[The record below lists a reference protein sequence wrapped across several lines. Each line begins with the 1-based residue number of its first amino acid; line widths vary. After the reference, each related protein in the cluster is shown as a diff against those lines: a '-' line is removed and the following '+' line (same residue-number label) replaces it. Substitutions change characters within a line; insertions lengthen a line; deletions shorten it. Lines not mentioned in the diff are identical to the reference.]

1 MQSTTWNSKN
11 GGKYHE
17 EALQQSPNYIE
28 AKDWNLL
35 LLKSNKLYPNILDV
49 RNQLKTLSIREREEI
64 FEISK
69 RCAENEASEI
79 NEKLAAPAN
88 KENLEA
94 RSTQRH
100 CKLKDSQR
108 LAILNL
114 HFMKN
119 LSRARISDKLGVP
132 YTTVSRII
140 RNFNTFPSST
150 KAWFEYKEMEVSE
163 SPRIAQAIKNYI
175 KNTKTIFNSAS
186 VAKFVKQELNISV
199 WKRSIAKF
207 LKRELRMSYRKV
219 SSRPTNTGSMVN
231 QMLKSV
237 FWIEFSNLVDRSNV
251 YVNIDEVL
259 FSNSTK
265 VTILGAKEGGTT

>member
-1 MQSTTWNSKN
+1 MWSSKN

-17 EALQQSPNYIE
+17 EVLQQSPNYIE

-35 LLKSNKLYPNILDV
+35 LLKSYKLYPNILDV

-64 FEISK
+64 FEICK
-69 RCAENEASEI
+69 QCAENEASEI

-119 LSRARISDKLGVP
+119 LSRTRISDKLGAP

-163 SPRIAQAIKNYI
+163 SPRIAQAIKKLYQEHKTHIQFCIGCKVRQTRAQYI
-175 KNTKTIFNSAS
+175 CLKTKYFKVFEKRIENVISKSRFKAH
-186 VAKFVKQELNISV
+186 QRRLNGKSNAEKCILNRVFKSG
-199 WKRSIAKF
+199 WS
-207 LKRELRMSYRKV
+207 LKCVRKHW
-219 SSRPTNTGSMVN
+219 RGI
-231 QMLKSV
+231 V
-237 FWIEFSNLVDRSNV
+237 FQLH
-251 YVNIDEVL
+251 
-259 FSNSTK
+259 
-265 VTILGAKEGGTT
+265 